1 MPGADQQIRV
11 GREEEGTNSNR
22 PELAGVVLALR
33 QAELT
38 DDVLILCDNE
48 SVLMMMLVYWYLFS
62 NHYTL
67 ECIHICEEERN
78 ASPLKGPRAL
88 CMPPPRGVSMH
99 RMLTT

>member
-48 SVLMMMLVYWYLFS
+48 SVLKVIKKWIGQGGKPHLL
-62 NHYTL
+62 T
-67 ECIHICEEERN
+67 
-78 ASPLKGPRAL
+78 
-88 CMPPPRGVSMH
+88 H
-99 RMLTT
+99 RMLTSYAKFWSYYG